1 MFYTLGKHVEE
12 KKICYFAGKFVDE
25 ALRILRLI
33 QNEQPLGQ
41 SRLGLITEFTDLRVM
56 AMDYFEK
63 VLKPALLK
71 TAPKWTPSPL
81 TLGALASGTSV
92 PRKPLALESLE
103 SGTSPQSR
111 ILALEKEVKSL
122 QGKNRRLQ
130 DRVRTLEKKFTE
142 WNEPKQL
149 VVAAKQKRAAGKPAQ
164 AGKAPK
170 PTPDAAPAR
179 PQSTASPRRHQNAAG
194 LNTLPLTRTR
204 RIDYTPYPTD
214 GGADDAEP
222 LPKKPRK
229 L

>member
-92 PRKPLALESLE
+92 PRKPLAVESLE

-149 VVAAKQKRAAGKPAQ
+149 VVAAKQKRAARRAKRDAELEGGVRQRQVA
-164 AGKAPK
+164 
-170 PTPDAAPAR
+170 AAPAQPSR
-179 PQSTASPRRHQNAAG
+179 GAG
-194 LNTLPLTRTR
+194 LHIGR
-204 RIDYTPYPTD
+204 RSTHP
-214 GGADDAEP
+214 GADRDECVDPERADAGAAHVGAGRGRVP
-222 LPKKPRK
+222 GAG
-229 L
+229 